1 MKRVFLDTNVII
13 DFLADR
19 QPFAEHAAY
28 LFELSQRNKVS
39 LFVAAISINNTYY
52 ILRQVASH
60 KKAIKLLSQLQEFVT
75 VYQTDNDIISAALK
89 SDFTDFEDAIQ
100 YFTALKIGKIDI
112 ISTSNS
118 KDFKRSE
125 LPVLS
130 PETTVKLLLRELD

>member
-1 MKRVFLDTNVII
+1 MII